1 MMQPRLI
8 RLMLASNKNQ
18 FHKLPDGSSKSLNAQ
33 VHTETTLMIFL
44 EGATDKQHTY

>member
-1 MMQPRLI
+1 MQPRV
-8 RLMLASNKNQ
+8 RKLMPASNKNQ

-44 EGATDKQHTY
+44 EGAIHKQHIH